1 MPDEPSPSP
10 YADLDAYLDVPR
22 ASGLA
27 LSPDGTRLVTTV
39 ATLDPERTRA
49 VSALWEVD
57 PTGAAPARRLTRSAK
72 GEGGPLFAPDGAVLF
87 ASARP
92 DPTTKAKAEDDAPA
106 ALWLLPVAG
115 EARVVGRRPGGF
127 GGLAV
132 AREAGTVVALSDT
145 LPGATDGDSD
155 AERRTARKDAG
166 VDAVLHASYP
176 VRYWDH
182 DLGAGQQRLLAGDPT
197 DEPAGE
203 ITWRDLTPDPGR
215 GLHEAELD
223 VSPDGRTAV
232 VTWSVADP
240 RGSRRTVLLA
250 VDTTTGERTTLFDD
264 PGAECG
270 APVVSPDGTTVAFLR
285 ETLSTPQEPVDIALV
300 VVPLDGSG
308 PLREVAPGWD
318 LWPGRPAW
326 TPDGTAL
333 VVVADERG
341 AAPVFR
347 VDVSSGD
354 VVRLTGDRGHYTDVR
369 VSPDGA
375 HAYALRDAVDS
386 APAPVRLDL
395 AQTDQEPVHLQGPP
409 GAPAPGGRLEEVTT
423 TAEDGSPLRSWLV
436 LPEGDG
442 PFPLLLWVHGGPVHS
457 WNGWSWRWNPHLMAA
472 RGYAVLLPDP
482 ALSTG
487 YGRDFVRRGWGRWG
501 AEPYTDLMAVTDAA
515 LEHPAVD
522 PTRTAA
528 MGGSFGGYM
537 ANWIAGHTDRFR
549 AVVTHASLWD
559 LDQFGPTTDAAY
571 YWSREMT
578 PEMTREHSP
587 SRYADDIRS
596 PMLVIHGDKDYRVPI
611 GEGLRLWWDLCS
623 RAEDPATMP
632 HRFLYFPHEHHW
644 VLTPGHAKVWYET
657 VLAFLAVHVLGEP
670 ERVPELLR

>member
-1 MPDEPSPSP
+1 MSDSPPNP

-39 ATLDPERTRA
+39 ATLDPDRTRW

-57 PTGAAPARRLTRSAK
+57 PAGARPARRLTRSAK
-72 GEGGPLFAPDGAVLF
+72 GEGAPVFAPDGGLLF
-87 ASARP
+87 TSARP
-92 DPTTKAKAEDDAPA
+92 DPAAAAPADDAPA
-106 ALWLLPVAG
+106 ALWLLPSTG
-115 EARVVGRRPGGF
+115 EARVVATRPGGF
-127 GGLAV
+127 GAIAV
-132 AREAGTVVALSDT
+132 AQQAGTVVALSDT

-166 VDAVLHASYP
+166 VDAVLHAGYP

-182 DLGAGQQRLLAGDPT
+182 DLGVGQSRLLAGELADPV
-197 DEPAGE
+197 G
-203 ITWRDLTPDPGR
+203 WRDLTPMPGR
-215 GLHEAELD
+215 GLHEAEVD
-223 VSPDGRTAV
+223 VSADGRTAV

-240 RGSRRTVLLA
+240 RASRRTVLVA

-270 APVVSPDGTTVAFLR
+270 APVVSPDGSTVAFLR
-285 ETLSTPQEPVDIALV
+285 ETLSTPQEPTDTVLV
-300 VVPLDGSG
+300 VVPVDGSG
-308 PLREVAPGWD
+308 EPREVTSGWD

-326 TPDGTAL
+326 TPDGAGL
-333 VVVADERG
+333 LVVADERG

-347 VDVSSGD
+347 VDVMSGE

-369 VSPDGA
+369 VSPNGR

-395 AQTDQEPVHLQGPP
+395 STADQSPVHLQGPP
-409 GAPAPGGRLEEVTT
+409 TALPPPGRLEEVTA
-423 TAEDGSPLRSWLV
+423 TAEDGSRLRSWLV
-436 LPEGDG
+436 LPEGQG

-457 WNGWSWRWNPHLMAA
+457 WSGWSWRWNPHLMAA

-487 YGRDFVRRGWGRWG
+487 YGRHFVRRGWGRWG

-522 PTRTAA
+522 PARTAA
-528 MGGSFGGYM
+528 MGGSFGGYI
-537 ANWIAGHTDRFR
+537 ANWIAGTP
-549 AVVTHASLWD
+549 TAS
-559 LDQFGPTTDAAY
+559 A
-571 YWSREMT
+571 
-578 PEMTREHSP
+578 
-587 SRYADDIRS
+587 RS
-596 PMLVIHGDKDYRVPI
+596 
-611 GEGLRLWWDLCS
+611 
-623 RAEDPATMP
+623 
-632 HRFLYFPHEHHW
+632 
-644 VLTPGHAKVWYET
+644 
-657 VLAFLAVHVLGEP
+657 
-670 ERVPELLR
+670 

>member
-1 MPDEPSPSP
+1 MPDEPTSSTSP

-22 ASGLA
+22 MSGLA
-27 LSPDGTRLVTTV
+27 LSPDGMRLVTTV
-39 ATLDPERTRA
+39 ATLGPDRTRW

-57 PTGAAPARRLTRSAK
+57 PVGERPARRLTRSAK
-72 GEGGPLFAPDGAVLF
+72 GEGGPVFAPDGSLLF
-87 ASARP
+87 TSARP
-92 DPTTKAKAEDDAPA
+92 DPGAAPADDAPA
-106 ALWLLPVAG
+106 ALWLLPSTG
-115 EARVVGRRPGGF
+115 EARVVATRPGGF
-127 GGLAV
+127 GPIAL

-155 AERRTARKDAG
+155 AARRTARKDAG

-182 DLGAGQQRLLAGDPT
+182 DLGAGQNRLLAGELAD
-197 DEPAGE
+197 AVA
-203 ITWRDLTPDPGR
+203 WRDLTPAPGR
-215 GLHEAELD
+215 GLHEAEVD
-223 VSPDGRTAV
+223 ISPDGRTAV

-240 RGSRRTVLLA
+240 RGSRRTVLVA

-264 PGAECG
+264 AGAECG
-270 APVVSPDGTTVAFLR
+270 APVVSPDGSTVAFLR
-285 ETLSTPQEPVDIALV
+285 ETLSTPQEPIDTVLV
-300 VVPLDGSG
+300 VVPLDASAEA
-308 PLREVAPGWD
+308 REVTSRWD

-326 TPDGTAL
+326 TPDGTGL

-347 VDVSSGD
+347 IDVASGE

-369 VSPDGA
+369 VSPDGR
-375 HAYALRDAVDS
+375 HAYALRDAIDT

-395 AQTDQEPVHLQGPP
+395 SSVDQAPVHLQGPP
-409 GAPAPGGRLEEVTT
+409 TAPAPPVRLEEVTAG
-423 TAEDGSPLRSWLV
+423 AEDGSRLRSWLV
-436 LPEGDG
+436 LPEGQG

-515 LEHPAVD
+515 LEHPRVD

-559 LDQFGPTTDAAY
+559 LDQFGTTTDAAY

-578 PEMTREHSP
+578 PQMTRDNSP
-587 SRYADDIRS
+587 SRFAEDIRS

-623 RAEDPATMP
+623 RAEDPETMP
-632 HRFLYFPHEHHW
+632 HRFLYFPSEHHW
-644 VLTPGHAKVWYET
+644 VLSPGHAKVWYQT
-657 VLAFLAVHVLGEP
+657 VLAFLAVHVLDEP
-670 ERVPELLR
+670 WRTPDLLQ